1 MYKDKEQEEC
11 HLGGEGAGGVGLD
24 AAHHAQVVQTQEPAP
39 SEREVHPSSTAQRRS
54 YNCALVSYS
63 DPYWHHCTYCT
74 VHTDTLTQCCY
85 QESWEQSL

>member
-1 MYKDKEQEEC
+1 MYNDKEDKEEEQEER

-63 DPYWHHCTYCT
+63 VPYWHHCT
-74 VHTDTLTQCCY
+74 VLSILTR
-85 QESWEQSL
+85 